1 MRSHRV
7 AVVGSGYF
15 GALHAEKYA
24 EIPNCEL
31 VAVCDID
38 EKKSRSVAAR
48 CNTEALVDQRD
59 LFGRI
64 DAVSIAVPTRHHF
77 AAASEFLARGVH
89 VLLEKP
95 ISETLE
101 QADMLDELARKNGVV
116 LQVGHLERFNP
127 AILGSAPHLTKPRF
141 IECRRMSPFQKRVA
155 ETNVVLDM
163 MIHDLDLVFSMVDSP
178 FEQIDAFGV
187 SVLSD
192 VEDFVNARIRFANG
206 CVATLTA
213 SRTSS
218 VAERTFNVS
227 QNHNFITIDLVA
239 NKFSVTSRVN
249 GGGNGTLPQVKTE
262 ERMFAAGGVLKR
274 QIESFLNAVE
284 TGGKPCVTATD
295 GRKALEAALII
306 SSTLEPHVRMAVA

>member
-1 MRSHRV
+1 MRLRRV
-7 AVVGSGYF
+7 AVVGTGYF
-15 GALHAEKYA
+15 GALHAEKYV
-24 EIPNCEL
+24 EIPGCEL
-31 VAVCDID
+31 TAVCDID

-48 CNTEALVDQRD
+48 CNTEAITDQRD
-59 LFGRI
+59 LYGRV
-64 DAVSIAVPTRHHF
+64 DAVSIAVPTAQHF

-95 ISETLE
+95 ICETLE
-101 QADMLDELARKNGVV
+101 QADKLDELARKNGVV

-127 AILGSAPHLTKPRF
+127 AIAGAAPFLTKPRF
-141 IECRRMSPFQKRVA
+141 IESRRMSQFQKRSA

-187 SVLSD
+187 SVLSE

-213 SRTSS
+213 SRTSRA
-218 VAERTFNVS
+218 AERTFNIS
-227 QNHNFITIDLVA
+227 QNHNFITIDLIA
-239 NKFSVTSRVN
+239 NNFSVTSRVN
-249 GGGNGTLPQVKTE
+249 GGGNGVLPQVKTE
-262 ERMFAAGGVLKR
+262 ERMYASGGVLKR
-274 QIESFLNAVE
+274 QIESFLEAIE
-284 TGGKPCVTATD
+284 AGSEPWVTAAD

-306 SSTLEPHVRMAVA
+306 SSNLEPHVKMAVA